1 MIASRNGNPNRIA
14 LVRAVCRLV
23 GVAWL
28 LGGCTPAAARVG
40 SYDEAAIARAAR
52 NGEAAREAL
61 LRSDRLM
68 RAWLEHADPVSGLLP
83 RNLMA
88 DNDIWN
94 ARDAA
99 ADLYPFL
106 VLTAWFTDRELFE
119 GRMHDILLTETALTS
134 RVGRLADTYSFAKQG
149 FAREEIDFAEV
160 QFGSA
165 EYMKDGLL
173 PIVEWLGTGP
183 WLSRMRGLLDDS
195 WHYASIETPYGKLPS
210 DNVEVSGDQLQ
221 VLNRMYWA
229 TGEERYLDW
238 AQRLADFYLLGGN
251 HPTRDFERLRLRDH
265 GNEIVSGLV
274 ELYATLTHAR
284 PARAAEYRPHV
295 HAMLD
300 RILEVGRNDDGL
312 FYNVVDPR
320 TGVPEN
326 AGTGDNFGYIL
337 NGFYTVYLLDGRE
350 AYRAAV
356 LRALAALEPDYRGFD
371 WESGSADGDADAVEG
386 AINLVNREPHAAA
399 EAWIDYQ
406 IRWMWGKQDSAH
418 RANAQ
423 QFRGSGI
430 VEGWHGDGN
439 FSRTSL
445 MYALWKSQGTSAH
458 PWRSDLRLG
467 AIRADGALLLSV
479 AADEAWSGTIRFDEP
494 RHRTRMKMPMDW
506 PRMNQFPEWFVVEEA
521 AMYVVEDAARG
532 EREEYSGADLIE
544 GIELRLGPGEELR
557 LIVRRSGRGRS

>member
-1 MIASRNGNPNRIA
+1 MPWSVARAA
-14 LVRAVCRLV
+14 LVAAVLPAC
-23 GVAWL
+23 AH
-28 LGGCTPAAARVG
+28 TAPAAPIPDADG
-40 SYDEAAIARAAR
+40 FAEAAR
-52 NGEAAREAL
+52 NGHAANEAL
-61 LRSDRLM
+61 VRSDRLM

-88 DNDIWN
+88 DSDIWN

-119 GRMHDILLTETALTS
+119 GRMHDILLSETALTS
-134 RVGRLADTYSFAKQG
+134 RVGRLADTYSFSKRG
-149 FAREEIDFAEV
+149 FAREEIDLAEI

-173 PIVEWLGTGP
+173 PIVEWLGAGP

-195 WHYASIETPYGKLPS
+195 WRHASIETPYGKIPS

-229 TGEERYLDW
+229 TGEARYLDW
-238 AQRLADFYLLGGN
+238 AQRLGDFYLLGDN
-251 HPTRDFERLRLRDH
+251 HPTRDFDRLRLRDH

-274 ELYATLTHAR
+274 ELYATLSRAR
-284 PARAAEYRPHV
+284 PSKAAEYRPHV

-300 RILEVGRNDDGL
+300 RILEVGRSDDGL
-312 FYNVVDPR
+312 FHNVVDPR
-320 TGVPEN
+320 AGTVVN
-326 AGTGDNFGYIL
+326 AGIGDNFGYIL
-337 NGFYTVYLLDGRE
+337 NGFYTVYLLDGRDE
-350 AYRAAV
+350 YRLAAR
-356 LRALAALEPDYRGFD
+356 RALAALEPAYRGYD
-371 WESGSADGDADAVEG
+371 WETGSADGDADAVEG
-386 AINLVNREPHAAA
+386 AINLINRESVPAA

-423 QFRGSGI
+423 PFRGSGI

-445 MYALWKSQGTSAH
+445 MYALWKTQGTSAH
-458 PWRSDLRLG
+458 PWRSDLLLG
-467 AIRADGALLLSV
+467 AVREGDALLLSV
-479 AADEAWSGTIRFDEP
+479 SAAEPWSGRIRFDEP
-494 RHRTRMKMPMDW
+494 RHRTRMGMPMDW
-506 PRMNQFPEWFVVEEA
+506 PRMNQFPEWFTVERDA
-521 AMYVVEDAARG
+521 RYLVEDRSRG
-532 EREEYSGADLIE
+532 GRAEYTGAQLIE
-544 GIELRLGPGEELR
+544 GLALDLEGGEERR
-557 LIVRRSGRGRS
+557 LTVRRR